1 VTGRRAS
8 DGSATIATLGGVSVI
23 VVGTVV
29 AVALGFGTEV
39 RHRAQAAADA
49 AALAAAADAIAGQ
62 AAACER
68 ARQFADRNGARLQ
81 SCAVHDAIA
90 DLTVGIDLPGML
102 RPLGPVVA
110 RARAGPASI
119 GTASSG

>member
-1 VTGRRAS
+1 VTGRGTS
-8 DGSATIATLGGVSVI
+8 EGSATIATLGGVSVI

-29 AVALGFGTEV
+29 AIALGFGTEV
-39 RHRAQAAADA
+39 RHRAQAAANA
-49 AALAAAADAIAGQ
+49 AALAAASDAIAGE

-68 ARQFADRNGARLQ
+68 ARQLADLNGARLQ
-81 SCAVHDAIA
+81 SCAVHNAIA
-90 DLTVGIDLPGML
+90 DLTVGIELPGML

-119 GTASSG
+119 GTASLG